1 MTRIRGDNHRNLT
14 ENERWP
20 RIRRGEFGKKGR
32 KGNAE
37 RKMTSLPLE
46 LADAAR
52 NASSFSFNSQ
62 KGNDLRRCAHCR
74 KQVDKQKTASFSEAT
89 GCRGIL
95 RRLAKNSPL
104 GLGDRRA
111 PFSLRVSEASLPPL
125 LGDVRM
131 LRT

>member
-1 MTRIRGDNHRNLT
+1 MTRILGDNHLNLT
-14 ENERWP
+14 KDERWP
-20 RIRRGEFGKKGR
+20 RLRRAKFGKKGR

-62 KGNDLRRCAHCR
+62 KGNDLRRCAHCL
-74 KQVDKQKTASFSEAT
+74 KQAEKRKTAFFSEAT

-95 RRLAKNSPL
+95 RRLRKSHPL
-104 GLGDRRA
+104 GLVDRRGRC
-111 PFSLRVSEASLPPL
+111 SLGVYGASPL
-125 LGDVRM
+125 LGDVRL
-131 LRT
+131 LRI